1 MKILIVDD
9 EPNVVELV
17 DYNLKLHGFTTDI
30 AYDGR
35 VALDKVKYQ
44 SYDLVILDQMIPMV
58 SGIEILKSIRDNKD
72 TKDLPVLMLTAK
84 NDEADVVQAL
94 NFGADDYI
102 TKPFRVHEM
111 IARVKSIL
119 RRTSS
124 ASSGG
129 ARYVFDDFEINEDTF
144 EVLVQHQ
151 PVKFTTKEF
160 RLLLYMIQNPNRV
173 IRREQ
178 LLNDV
183 WGYDYLGES
192 RTVDVHILNVR
203 KKIEPNPKY
212 PKYLVTIIG
221 EGYKFIQEK

>member
-17 DYNLKLHGFTTDI
+17 DYNLKLNGFTTDT
-30 AYDGR
+30 AFDGR
-35 VALDKVKYQ
+35 TAMQKIKEG
-44 SYDLVILDQMIPMV
+44 SYDLVILDQMLPLV
-58 SGIEILKSIRDNKD
+58 SGIEVLKSIREH
-72 TKDLPVLMLTAK
+72 KDLNTTPVLMLTAK
-84 NDEADVVQAL
+84 SEEGDVVQAL

-119 RRTSS
+119 RRSSTS
-124 ASSGG
+124 SSGG
-129 ARYVFDDFEINEDTF
+129 AAYKFADFEINEDRF
-144 EVLVQHQ
+144 EVLVSGK
-151 PVKFTTKEF
+151 PVRFTTKEF
-160 RLLLYMIQNPNRV
+160 RLLLFMIQNPNRV

-192 RTVDVHILNVR
+192 RTVDVHVLNVR
-203 KKIEPNPKY
+203 KKIEPNPKN

-221 EGYKFIQEK
+221 EGYKFIQEH